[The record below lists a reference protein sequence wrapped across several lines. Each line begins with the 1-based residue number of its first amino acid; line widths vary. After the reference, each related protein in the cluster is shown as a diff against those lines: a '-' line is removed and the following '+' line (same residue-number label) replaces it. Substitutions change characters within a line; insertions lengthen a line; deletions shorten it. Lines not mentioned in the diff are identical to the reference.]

1 MDKTNTFTRKDKQTG
16 ETTILKFDEAVDQ
29 FIKDNFDYAQAED
42 AGSVEDYLND
52 MSTVFETQSVL
63 SDGGEI
69 DAGYFIY
76 TSNNN

>member
-1 MDKTNTFTRKDKQTG
+1 MSTNTFTRTDKHTG
-16 ETTILKFDEAVDQ
+16 ESTVLAFDAAVDQ
-29 FIKDNFDYAQAED
+29 FIRDNFDYAQAED

-76 TSNNN
+76 KSNF